1 MKTAAAAKTGGHRAE
16 IHNST
21 GNSSATGTSIV
32 QGSGGSAM
40 TTTLITISDARAT
53 RPSTVSPCAGGSRVA
68 EANPII
74 SGAIVM
80 MPSAS
85 DANHSC
91 QMASVDVVAP
101 WNKTHPRVPPTPD
114 TEVATLAA

>member
-1 MKTAAAAKTGGHRAE
+1 MPIVVVQTIARVTMKAAAAAKTGWHLAE
-16 IHNST
+16 IHNNT
-21 GNSSATGTSIV
+21 GNSSATGTTVV
-32 QGSGGSAM
+32 QGSAGSAI
-40 TTTLITISDARAT
+40 TTTLITMRDARAT

-80 MPSAS
+80 IPSAS

-91 QMASVDVVAP
+91 QMPSIDVVAP
-101 WNKTHPRVPPTPD
+101 WNKTNP
-114 TEVATLAA
+114 